1 MRGGQPRQ
9 CRVAEV
15 GAEARAEVEGA
26 ESSAGGRVVALQD
39 ATGLIVRLDDQLT
52 GRPDLLGRPE
62 DQEQAQRGPSHAAR
76 FLS

>member
-39 ATGLIVRLDDQLT
+39 ATGLVVRLENLNQLT

-62 DQEQAQRGPSHAAR
+62 GQEQA
-76 FLS
+76 